1 MVKEQLE
8 KKIERYGAQ
17 EFHLGDA
24 FIGGLAVTFMFLII
38 IVFNYD
44 HETSGKRLLTKIE
57 SLERQVTHL
66 QDENLQRIGEVGEV
80 NNDLWSLEMRVKQI
94 DSEKT
99 ASANRQEFFD
109 FVERMIERSTKDG
122 AVGQ

>member
-1 MVKEQLE
+1 MVKQTL
-8 KKIERYGAQ
+8 ERYGAQ

-57 SLERQVTHL
+57 SMERQITHL

-80 NNDLWSLEMRVKQI
+80 NNDLWSLEMRVKRI
-94 DSEKT
+94 DTEKT